1 MSTSKQ
7 LYCSEC
13 DAVTEHVKVSY
24 ADIQAMKKLADQKAK
39 KTMAYYRKFIKN
51 NPNGLKI

>member
-39 KTMAYYRKFIKN
+39 KNDGILSQIY
-51 NPNGLKI
+51 